1 MKFCK
6 KTRHSP
12 RFQGVVAFIIT
23 SYVKFV
29 WMTSRWDFV
38 GKEYAEPRC
47 QNNEPM
53 IVCFW
58 HGRLI
63 MMFMA
68 WLGVHRLHMLSSTH
82 PDGEIIGKVIEN
94 FGFVSILGSSTKGG
108 KRASFAMLRALK
120 GGESAGITPD
130 GPRGPRYEVSP
141 GILLLARHAKVPIL
155 PCTYSTTRGMF
166 LKTWDRFLLPFPFG
180 KGVFMYAPM
189 MDVVN
194 SSKSDEEL
202 RQELEATL
210 RELTQKAD
218 AYCGRVT
225 P

>member
-1 MKFCK
+1 MLFSWALPK
-6 KTRHSP
+6 KAT
-12 RFQGVVAFIIT
+12 T
-23 SYVKFV
+23 S
-29 WMTSRWDFV
+29 
-38 GKEYAEPRC
+38 
-47 QNNEPM
+47 
-53 IVCFW
+53 
-58 HGRLI
+58 L
-63 MMFMA
+63 
-68 WLGVHRLHMLSSTH
+68 
-82 PDGEIIGKVIEN
+82 
-94 FGFVSILGSSTKGG
+94 
-108 KRASFAMLRALK
+108 SFAMLRALK